1 MDVAREMQDKHDPQR
16 VFEPELWKSIN
27 NPEYSLYPRC
37 VLKKDCYCQEDI
49 HCPDLHRCVPSRA
62 PGLQNFKAC
71 KPDWRLRPASGKV
84 VMESGTGG
92 QLQ

>member
-1 MDVAREMQDKHDPQR
+1 MDVARAMQDKHDPQR

-49 HCPDLHRCVPSRA
+49 HCPELHRCVPSNA
-62 PGLQNFKAC
+62 PGLGNFKAC

-84 VMESGTGG
+84 VMESGKAG
-92 QLQ
+92 Q